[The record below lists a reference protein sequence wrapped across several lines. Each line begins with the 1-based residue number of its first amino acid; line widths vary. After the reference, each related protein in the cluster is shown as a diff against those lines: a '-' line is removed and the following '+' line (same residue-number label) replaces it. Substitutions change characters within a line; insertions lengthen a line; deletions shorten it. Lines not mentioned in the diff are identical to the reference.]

1 MLNDRR
7 LGAQIMPKPETTG
20 GETVSV
26 GAPAV
31 EVSDLSWRYPRAQRP
46 ALSNVTFRVR
56 PGSCFGLIGPNGA
69 GKSTLFALLS
79 GIRRPREGEITVMGL
94 SAKTSLAKVRAISG
108 LAPQDFA
115 FYPTLTGN
123 ENLDFF
129 AGAYRLD
136 PNVWKQRR
144 DEAIAICELAEH
156 IDKRADTYSGGL
168 KRRLNFAIAL
178 LNKPAVLYLD
188 EPTVGIDARS
198 RRTIVDAVAE
208 IRRSGTTIIYTSHY
222 MEEVEALCDEICIVN
237 NGRIISS
244 GPIADYQQAG
254 DPSRIHIRLAT
265 QPDRAVRDR
274 LTTDGANWIDSRQF
288 DAPAASTGAM
298 AQWLDKLSDLGL
310 EAAQVRYGES
320 RLEKVYIDL
329 ISDAVGESEAA

>member
-1 MLNDRR
+1 MPEPATMGEKSLAP
-7 LGAQIMPKPETTG
+7 GA
-20 GETVSV
+20 
-26 GAPAV
+26 AAV
-31 EVSDLSWRYPRAQRP
+31 EVTNLSWRYPGAQQP
-46 ALSNVTFRVR
+46 ALSNVSFRVM
-56 PGSCFGLIGPNGA
+56 PGSCFGLLGPNGA
-69 GKSTLFALLS
+69 GKSTLFSLLS

-94 SAKTSLAKVRAISG
+94 SAKTSLSKVRAISG

-115 FYPTLTGN
+115 FYPALTGS

-136 PNVWKQRR
+136 THVWRQRR
-144 DEAIAICELAEH
+144 DEAIAICELSEH
-156 IDKRADTYSGGL
+156 VGKRADAYSGGL
-168 KRRLNFAIAL
+168 KRRLNLAIAL

-208 IRRSGTTIIYTSHY
+208 IRRTGTTIVYTSHY

-237 NGRIISS
+237 NGRIVST

-265 QPDRAVRDR
+265 EPDATVRDR
-274 LTTDGANWIDSRQF
+274 LTADGAAWTDTRQF

-298 AQWLDKLSDLGL
+298 GQWLEKVSGLGL

-329 ISDAVGESEAA
+329 ISDAVGEGEAA

>member
-1 MLNDRR
+1 
-7 LGAQIMPKPETTG
+7 MPEPATMDGQTDAA
-20 GETVSV
+20 S
-26 GAPAV
+26 AAAV
-31 EVSDLSWRYPRAQRP
+31 EVSNLTWRYPRAQRP
-46 ALSNVTFRVR
+46 ALSNVSFSVSK
-56 PGSCFGLIGPNGA
+56 GSCFGLLGPNGA
-69 GKSTLFALLS
+69 GKSTLFSLLS

-94 SAKTSLAKVRAISG
+94 SARTQLSGVRAISG

-115 FYPTLTGN
+115 FYPALTGA

-129 AGAYRLD
+129 AGAYRL
-136 PNVWKQRR
+136 NTTTWKQRR
-144 DEAIAICELAEH
+144 DEAVGICELGDH
-156 IDKRADTYSGGL
+156 VGKRADTYSGGL
-168 KRRLNFAIAL
+168 KRRLNLAIAL

-208 IRRSGTTIIYTSHY
+208 IRRTGTTIVYTSHY
-222 MEEVEALCDEICIVN
+222 MEEVEALCDQICIVN

-254 DPSRIHIRLAT
+254 DPSRIHIRLAV
-265 QPDRAVRDR
+265 QPDAAIRDR
-274 LTTDGANWIDSRQF
+274 LTADGARWIDSRQF
-288 DAPAASTGAM
+288 DATAASTAAM
-298 AQWLDKLSDLGL
+298 GQWLEKLSALGL

-329 ISDAVGESEAA
+329 ISDAVGEGEAA